1 VESEC
6 CIRKDAARTITPAPQ
21 RVFCGNSTKRKTM
34 TCKKC
39 KRKVRGRPAPSGLCK
54 QCRK

>member
-1 VESEC
+1 MESEC